1 MLPLEILTLEI
12 QSSSY
17 EKPKLPGEMPHKGGT
32 LADAPAELPADRQ
45 HPLSHPGHSSPVKPQ
60 VTAVSQHSRHPR
72 AEEPPSQ
79 PTS

>member
-32 LADAPAELPADRQ
+32 LAHAPAELPADRQ
-45 HPLSHPGHSSPVKPQ
+45 HPLSHPGHSSPVKPPGDGCIPALQ
-60 VTAVSQHSRHPR
+60 A
-72 AEEPPSQ
+72 PPGRR
-79 PTS
+79 TT